1 MKTIHLHGDLKSLA
15 PEGLQIEADTP
26 AEVMSFLSNLPGFQP
41 VNGVKKVVR
50 IRGIESRDAL
60 YNRTDVVDLHIE
72 PYFGGAG
79 GGTSIFQIIIGVV
92 LIVVG
97 IIASPI
103 SGGSSLSMTQ
113 AGLVI
118 MSGALMVLGGVLQL
132 LAPQPKTD
140 VASSSGQSNQY
151 LPSDQNTVKIGT
163 RIPLLLGRIKHAGHY
178 LSFNVTAQEWDD
190 SAYVLP
196 GFCNYNG
203 EGQANRCMVSS

>member
-15 PEGLQIEADTP
+15 PEGLQIEAETP
-26 AEVMSFLSNLPGFQP
+26 AEVISFLSSLPGFQP

-60 YNRTDVVDLHIE
+60 YSRTDMEHIHVE

-79 GGTSIFQIIIGVV
+79 GGFANFLQIIIGVI
-92 LIVVG
+92 LITVG
-97 IIASPI
+97 ILASPI
-103 SGGSSLSMTQ
+103 TGGTSLTMAQ

-118 MSGALMVLGGVLQL
+118 MSGALMILGGVLQL

-140 VASSSGQSNQY
+140 VTSSSGQSNQY

-163 RIPLLLGRIKHAGHY
+163 RIPLLFGRIKHGGHY
-178 LSFNVTAQEWDD
+178 LSFNVTAQEWNDQ
-190 SAYVLP
+190 AYVLP

-203 EGQANRCMVSS
+203 DGQAGRCMVS